1 MTAPSELILQVYDA
15 ALDPTKWPEVLD
27 RVSAFLGARGALI
40 FRLGENGTAAK
51 LEAPI
56 FSASY
61 DAARVAEYLREHE
74 HQELVDQEKFALH
87 SKQSDAIELVPD
99 TILFDSEEEFLS
111 RANVASMLK
120 VGIRYRSGALLNK
133 DNIYRDRFS
142 MQFSRRHGPL
152 SAVDIEK
159 SGMILPHIAKALNV
173 NRPVEQLFEKFRC
186 VIGCLDLLK
195 VGVCLLD
202 KNGFIILKNSEFQRQ
217 LEKYDAYHIGAT
229 GKLALNDEKANQSV
243 RQLLCGLERHGQF
256 GARPRKEAVITVLD
270 GEDYRLCIEVLPLHK
285 LAELGS
291 TPVSGYVLYSLD
303 TSVPL
308 DFNTCMMSNLFDLTT
323 AETEV
328 LGLIAQGLSNREIA
342 DRRSKSVETINSQAK
357 SLFSKTYT
365 ANRTQ
370 LVRLATNLSAN
381 FLSESIT

>member
-15 ALDPTKWPEVLD
+15 AIDPAKWPEVLD
-27 RVSAFLGARGALI
+27 KVSAFLGARGALI
-40 FRLGENGTAAK
+40 FRMEEGRTTYK
-51 LEAPI
+51 LEAPF
-56 FSASY
+56 FSAGY
-61 DAARVAEYLREHE
+61 EPARVMEYLREHE
-74 HQELVDQEKFALH
+74 QQELADQEKFALH
-87 SKQSDAIELVPD
+87 SKRSDAVELIPD
-99 TILFDSEEEFLS
+99 TVLYDREEEFLS
-111 RANVASMLK
+111 RPNVAAMAK

-152 SAVDIEK
+152 TAVDIEK
-159 SGMILPHIAKALNV
+159 SGSILPHIAKALNV
-173 NRPVEQLFEKFRC
+173 NRPAEQLFEKFRC
-186 VIGCLDLLK
+186 VISCIDLLK

-202 KNGFIILKNSEFQRQ
+202 KTGAVILKNREFQRQ
-217 LEKYDAYHIGAT
+217 LESYGAYHVGLT
-229 GKLALNDEKANQSV
+229 GKLALNDEKANQNV
-243 RQLLCGLERHGQF
+243 RQLLSGVERHGQF
-256 GARPRKEAVITVLD
+256 GARPRKEAVVAVLD

-291 TPVSGYVLYSLD
+291 APLSGYVLYSLD

-308 DFNTCMMSNLFDLTT
+308 DFNACMMSSLFDLTT

-328 LGLIAQGLSNREIA
+328 LGLIAEGLSNREIA
-342 DRRSKSVETINSQAK
+342 DRRCKSVETINSQAK

-381 FLSESIT
+381 FLSEPIT

>member
-15 ALDPTKWPEVLD
+15 AIDPTKWPEVLD

-40 FRLGENGTAAK
+40 FRMGESGTTCK
-51 LEAPI
+51 LEAPF
-56 FSASY
+56 FSAAY
-61 DAARVAEYLREHE
+61 DPARVAEYLREHE
-74 HQELVDQEKFALH
+74 RQELVDQERFALY
-87 SKQSDAIELVPD
+87 SKRSDAIELVSD
-99 TILFDSEEEFLS
+99 TVLFDTEEEFLS
-111 RANVASMLK
+111 RANVVAMAK

-142 MQFSRRHGPL
+142 MQFSRSHGPL
-152 SAVDIEK
+152 NAVDIEK
-159 SGMILPHIAKALNV
+159 SGSILPHIAKALNV
-173 NRPVEQLFEKFRC
+173 NRPAEQLFEKFRC

-202 KNGFIILKNSEFQRQ
+202 KNGLVILKNKEFQRQ
-217 LEKYDAYHIGAT
+217 LESYDAYHLAVT
-229 GKLALNDEKANQSV
+229 GKLALNDEKANQNV
-243 RQLLCGLERHGQF
+243 RQLLCGVERHGQF
-256 GARPRKEAVITVLD
+256 GARPRKEAIVAVLD
-270 GEDYRLCIEVLPLHK
+270 GEDYRLCIEVLPLYK

-291 TPVSGYVLYSLD
+291 APLSGYVLYSLD
-303 TSVPL
+303 TSMPL
-308 DFNTCMMSNLFDLTT
+308 DFNASMMSNLFDLTA

-328 LGLIAQGLSNREIA
+328 LGLIAEGLSNREIA

-357 SLFSKTYT
+357 SLFNKTYT

>member
-15 ALDPTKWPEVLD
+15 AIDPTKWPEVLD
-27 RVSAFLGARGALI
+27 RVSAYLGARGALI
-40 FRLGENGTAAK
+40 FRLGEGGTALK
-51 LEAPI
+51 LEAPF
-56 FSASY
+56 FSSAY
-61 DAARVAEYLREHE
+61 DPALVAEYLREHE
-74 HQELVDQEKFALH
+74 RQELVDQQKFALH
-87 SKQSDAIELVPD
+87 SKKSDAIELVPD
-99 TILFDSEEEFLS
+99 TVLFDSEEEFLS

-142 MQFSRRHGPL
+142 MQFSQRHGPV

-159 SGMILPHIAKALNV
+159 SSMILPHIAKALNV
-173 NRPVEQLFEKFRC
+173 NRPAEQLFEKFRC

-195 VGVCLLD
+195 VGVCMLD
-202 KNGFIILKNSEFQRQ
+202 KNGCIILKNSEFQRQ
-217 LEKYDAYHIGAT
+217 LESYDAYHIAVT
-229 GKLALNDEKANQSV
+229 GKLTLNDEKANQSI
-243 RQLLCGLERHGQF
+243 RQLLCGVERHGQF
-256 GARPRKEAVITVLD
+256 GARPRKEAIITVLD

-291 TPVSGYVLYSLD
+291 APLSGYVLYSLD

-308 DFNTCMMSNLFDLTT
+308 DFNTCMMSTLFDLTV

-328 LGLIAQGLSNREIA
+328 LGLIAEGLSNREIA
-342 DRRSKSVETINSQAK
+342 DRRCKSVETINSQAK

-381 FLSESIT
+381 FLSESLT